1 MRNNNRLLL
10 LPLLLAVCVLQTACI
25 KDDCTHTYTYYEPVY
40 RTKDEV
46 RANIKSNAPQEVKNP
61 GKIYIKGAYIFLN
74 EIDKGIHVIDNSN
87 PAQPKNLS
95 FINIPGNMDMAVK
108 GNTLYADLYQ
118 DLIAIDITNPQQIGT
133 KKIIDDAFPHRRY
146 ANGFM
151 ADTNMII
158 INWNAKTQ
166 SISCSEYQNR
176 GSCRG
181 CIFETFS
188 TADGNNKS
196 AGASPFG
203 SGGSMARFAIVNNYL
218 YTVGNNNLDVFDIN
232 NSAAPTKNNSVPLN
246 FGIET
251 IYPFKDRLFIGSN
264 TGMLIYS
271 LQNPATPNEIGKFEH
286 ARVCDPVIA
295 EDNVA
300 FVTLRS
306 GSTCAG
312 FTNQLDVVNIQ
323 WLPAT
328 SLFKSY
334 PMTNPH
340 GLSKDG
346 NTLFVCDGAAG
357 LKVLNATYLSD
368 IKTITTISNI
378 DTYDVIAQNGVALVV
393 AKDGLYQYDYTNL
406 NNIRLLSKIGITQ

>member
-1 MRNNNRLLL
+1 MKKNKRLLQ
-10 LPLLLAVCVLQTACI
+10 LATVIMVCVIQTACI

-40 RTKDEV
+40 RTRDEV

-61 GKIYIKGAYIFLN
+61 GKLYIKGQYIFLN
-74 EIDKGIHVIDNSN
+74 EIDKGIHIIDNSN
-87 PAQPKNLS
+87 PAQPQNLA
-95 FINIPGNMDMAVK
+95 FITIPGNMDIAVK

-118 DLIAIDITNPQQIGT
+118 DLVTIDITNPLQVAT

-146 ANGFM
+146 SNGFA
-151 ADTNMII
+151 ADTNKII
-158 INWNAKTQ
+158 IDWVAKKQ
-166 SISCSEYQNR
+166 NVSCYEYST
-176 GSCRG
+176 GGDCRG
-181 CIFETFS
+181 CWIALDNRATGS
-188 TADGNNKS
+188 NK
-196 AGASPFG
+196 AAASPFG
-203 SGGSMARFAIVNNYL
+203 TGGSMARFAIVNNYL
-218 YTVGNNNLDVFDIN
+218 YTVGHNNLDVFDIN
-232 NSAAPTKNNSVPLN
+232 NSTTPSKTNSINLG

-264 TGMLIYS
+264 LGMFIYS
-271 LQNPATPNEIGKFEH
+271 LQNPAAPNKIGTFEH

-295 EDNVA
+295 EDDYA

-323 WLPAT
+323 ALPST
-328 SLFKSY
+328 SLLKSY

-346 NTLFVCDGAAG
+346 NILFVCDGAAG
-357 LKVLNATYLSD
+357 LRVLNSTSLSE
-368 IKTITTISNI
+368 IKTITTITGI

-393 AKDGLYQYDYTNL
+393 AKDGLYQYDYNNI
-406 NNIRLLSKIGITQ
+406 NNIRLLSKMGIQQ